1 MSEKRKV
8 LLVGAECAP
17 FAKTGGLADVIGTL
31 PGELKKQD
39 IDARVMIPLH
49 AKIKEKYRYELE
61 HLCTFYVT
69 LGWRTQFCGIETLTV
84 DGVQYYF
91 VDNEFYFGGPIYK
104 GGDEEGEQYAF
115 FTRAVLEALP
125 LIDFIPDVIH
135 VNDWHTAMIPMLLKT
150 QYDGK
155 LKDIKT
161 VFTIH
166 NIAYQG
172 KFSFGFVKD
181 LLGIPDWFLTSEYM
195 EAYGCANFLKAG
207 VVFADKVNTVSPSYA
222 KELKFPYFSEGMDG
236 ILEARGEDFT
246 GIINGINVV
255 DFDPHTDKRIAK
267 RYMQGSLYNKKHN
280 KIALIDEL
288 GLEADE
294 DTPVLS
300 MISRLTE
307 QKGIDL
313 LIYAIDKIM
322 STGACLVVLGSGDK
336 KYEDFFKNA
345 EKKYPGKLSFTS
357 KYDEDLSHRIYAGS
371 DIFLMPSKFEPC
383 GISQMLAMRYGTPP
397 VVRETGGLRDTVI
410 PYNSFTNEGTGFSFS
425 NYNGD
430 EMMTAIKYA
439 LEVFADKKAFRSLQK
454 QAMNMDFSFAASAS
468 KYIELYE
475 SCFAK

>member
-31 PGELKKQD
+31 PAELKKQGV
-39 IDARVMIPLH
+39 DARVMIPLH

-115 FTRAVLEALP
+115 FTRVVLEALP

-150 QYDGK
+150 QYDGA

-181 LLGIPDWFLTSEYM
+181 LLGIPDWFLTPEYM

-255 DFDPHTDKRIAK
+255 DFDPHNDKRIAK
-267 RYMQGSLYNKKHN
+267 KYMQGSLYNKKHN
-280 KIALIDEL
+280 KLALINEL
-288 GLEADE
+288 GLEANE

-313 LIYAIDKIM
+313 LILAIDKIM
-322 STGACLVVLGSGDK
+322 ATGACLVVLGSGDK
-336 KYEDFFKNA
+336 KYEDFFRNA
-345 EKKYPGKLSFTS
+345 ENKYPGRLSFTS

-397 VVRETGGLRDTVI
+397 VVRETGGLKDTVI
-410 PYNSFTNEGTGFSFS
+410 PYNAFTNEGTGFSFS

-454 QAMNMDFSFAASAS
+454 QAMSMDFSFAASAS